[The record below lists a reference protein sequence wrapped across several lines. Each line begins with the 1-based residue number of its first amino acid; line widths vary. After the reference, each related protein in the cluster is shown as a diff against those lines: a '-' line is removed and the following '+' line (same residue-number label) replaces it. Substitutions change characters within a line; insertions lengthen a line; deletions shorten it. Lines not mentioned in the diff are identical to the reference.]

1 MDTRCY
7 HSWPRLFAL
16 LDLDEDL
23 SNEKALGQQTYMI
36 RASNASCEKLG
47 RGI

>member
-1 MDTRCY
+1 MGTHY
-7 HSWPRLFAL
+7 NHSWPRLFAL

-23 SNEKALGQQTYMI
+23 SNEKALGQQTDMI
-36 RASNASCEKLG
+36 RASIASCGKLG